1 MLSRVLDPRRR
12 AVLIDFF
19 RRLTSPEQPVVWLL
33 ALLVGILS
41 GYAALAFYSIVG
53 LIQKLLYGATEA
65 SIESGA
71 GELEWYVVLIV
82 PIIGG
87 LIVGVILEVF
97 SQSGRA
103 ASVAEVIESSRV
115 RNCELSLRSGV
126 ISFVVS
132 AISLGFGASS
142 GREGPVVHAGATL
155 ASQVSYWLNCTP
167 VTARTLLGC
176 AAAAAVSSSFNAPIA
191 GALFAME
198 VVLGYYAV
206 KAFAPV
212 VIASVAGAMIS
223 REHIGDFPA
232 FSIPPH
238 ALETLWELPAF
249 ALLGVVSAITATLLM
264 ASIIVTDSLTDNL
277 KERWN
282 YPLWLEPVVGGA
294 LIGTIAI
301 GVPQVIGVGYET
313 TTRVLNEQYGFW
325 FILVVIAAKLAAI
338 AITLA
343 TRFGG
348 GVFSPSLMLG
358 ALTGGAFGIVA
369 TSLVPDL
376 SASYGL
382 YALAGMGAV
391 AAAVL
396 GAPISTSLI
405 VFELTGD
412 YQSAVAVMV
421 TVSVAS
427 VMTQQVI
434 ERSYFHW
441 RLGRRGLHLG
451 DGPQR
456 YLLDTM
462 QVGNH
467 MHPRGS
473 EGSPSEMQSWDLIE
487 QGVLLFEEDTL
498 SKALPMFVESKG
510 LDSIPVVKQTEGGG
524 NTLVGALFH
533 VDALRAYNRALV
545 EAHEE
550 EHG

>member
-1 MLSRVLDPRRR
+1 MLSRILNSRRR
-12 AVLIDFF
+12 AVLVEFF

-41 GYAALAFYSIVG
+41 GYAALAFYTAVSA
-53 LIQKLLYGATEA
+53 IQGLLYGATEA

-71 GELEWYVVLIV
+71 AQLEWYVVLVV
-82 PIIGG
+82 PILGG
-87 LIVGVILEVF
+87 LIVGIILAVF

-115 RNCELSLRSGV
+115 RNCELSLRSGA
-126 ISFVVS
+126 ISFIVSVV
-132 AISLGFGASS
+132 SLGFGASS
-142 GREGPVVHAGATL
+142 GREGPVVHAGATI
-155 ASQVSYWLNCTP
+155 ASQISYWLKCSP
-167 VTARTLLGC
+167 VRARTLLGC

-232 FSIPPH
+232 FSIPTH
-238 ALETLWELPAF
+238 ALETFWELPAF
-249 ALLGVVSAITATLLM
+249 ALLGVVCAITATLLM
-264 ASIIVTDSLTDNL
+264 ACIIVADNLTDNL
-277 KERWN
+277 KDRWN

-294 LIGTIAI
+294 LLGVIAI
-301 GVPQVIGVGYET
+301 GVPQTIGVGYET

-325 FILVVIAAKLAAI
+325 FILVVIAAKLAAV

-369 TSLVPDL
+369 TSIVPDM
-376 SASYGL
+376 SISYGL

-441 RLGRRGLHLG
+441 RLGNRGLHLG

-462 QVGNH
+462 KVGNH
-467 MHPRGS
+467 MAPRGS

-487 QGVLLFEEDTL
+487 QGVLLMADDTL
-498 SKALPMFVESKG
+498 AKALPMFVEGSK
-510 LDSIPVVKQTEGGG
+510 LESIPVVKQTEGGG

>member
-1 MLSRVLDPRRR
+1 MLSRVLDSRRR
-12 AVLIDFF
+12 TLLIEFF

-41 GYAALAFYSIVG
+41 GYAALLFYKLVA
-53 LIQKLLYGATEA
+53 LIQELIYGATEVG
-65 SIESGA
+65 IESGA
-71 GELEWYVVLIV
+71 AQLEWYVVLVV
-82 PIIGG
+82 PMIGG
-87 LIVGVILEVF
+87 LIVGIILAVF
-97 SQSGRA
+97 SASGRP
-103 ASVAEVIESSRV
+103 ASIAEVIESSRV
-115 RNCELSLRSGV
+115 KNNELSIRSGV
-126 ISFVVS
+126 ISYIVS
-132 AISLGFGASS
+132 VISLGAGAST
-142 GREGPVVHAGATL
+142 GREGPVVHAGATI
-155 ASQVSYWLNCTP
+155 ASQIAHWLKSSQ

-198 VVLGYYAV
+198 VILGYYAV

-232 FSIPPH
+232 FSIPAH
-238 ALETLWELPAF
+238 SLETFWELPAF
-249 ALLGVVSAITATLLM
+249 ALLGVVCAVTATLLM
-264 ASIIVTDSLTDNL
+264 SCIIFADKLTDNL
-277 KERWN
+277 KDQWN
-282 YPLWLEPVVGGA
+282 YPLWLEPMIGGA
-294 LIGTIAI
+294 LIGMLAI
-301 GVPQVIGVGYET
+301 GVPQIIGVGYET
-313 TTRVLNEQYGFW
+313 TSRVLNEQYGFW
-325 FILVVIAAKLAAI
+325 FMLVVIAAKLAAV

-358 ALTGGAFGIVA
+358 ALTGGAYGIVA

-376 SASYGL
+376 SGTYGL

-441 RLGRRGLHLG
+441 RLGNRGLHLG

-462 QVGNH
+462 QVGKH
-467 MHPRGS
+467 MMPRGS

-487 QGVLLFEEDTL
+487 QGVLLFEDDTL
-498 SKALPMFVESKG
+498 AKALPMFVESKG

-533 VDALRAYNRALV
+533 IDALRAYNRALV

>member
-1 MLSRVLDPRRR
+1 MLIEFL
-12 AVLIDFF
+12 
-19 RRLTSPEQPVVWLL
+19 RRLTSPEQPIVWLL

-41 GYAALAFYSIVG
+41 GYAALLFYKLVAAIQ
-53 LIQKLLYGATEA
+53 LIIYGATEA
-65 SIESGA
+65 GIESGVA
-71 GELEWYVVLIV
+71 QLEWYVVLLV
-82 PIIGG
+82 PMAGG
-87 LIVGVILEVF
+87 LIVGLILEIF
-97 SQSGRA
+97 SASGRA
-103 ASVAEVIESSRV
+103 ANISEVIESSRV
-115 RNCELSLRSGV
+115 NNSELPARNGV
-126 ISFVVS
+126 ISYIVS
-132 AISLGFGASS
+132 VISLGFGAST
-142 GREGPVVHAGATL
+142 GREGPVVHAGATI
-155 ASQVSYWLNCTP
+155 ASQIAFWLKLTP
-167 VTARTLLGC
+167 ITARTLLAC

-198 VVLGYYAV
+198 VILGYYAV

-232 FSIPPH
+232 FSIPTH
-238 ALETLWELPAF
+238 SLETFWELPAF
-249 ALLGVVSAITATLLM
+249 ALLGVISAITATLM
-264 ASIIVTDSLTDNL
+264 MWSIIVSDRLTDNL
-277 KERWN
+277 KERWA
-282 YPLWLEPVVGGA
+282 YPLWLEPVIGGT
-294 LIGTIAI
+294 LIGILAI
-301 GVPQVIGVGYET
+301 WVPQIIGVGYET

-325 FILVVIAAKLAAI
+325 FILVVIAAKMAAV

-358 ALTGGAFGIVA
+358 ALTGGAYGIVA
-369 TSLVPDL
+369 TALVPDL
-376 SASYGL
+376 SGTYGL

-441 RLGRRGLHLG
+441 RLGNRGLHLG

-467 MHPRGS
+467 MLPRGS
-473 EGSPSEMQSWDLIE
+473 DGSPSEMQSWDLIE
-487 QGVLLFEEDTL
+487 QGVLLFADDTL
-498 SKALPMFVESKG
+498 SKALPMFVEGKG
-510 LDSIPVVKQTEGGG
+510 LAAIPVVKQTEGGG

>member
-1 MLSRVLDPRRR
+1 MLSRVLDSRRR
-12 AVLIDFF
+12 AVLVEFF
-19 RRLTSPEQPVVWLL
+19 RRLTSPEQPIIWLL

-41 GYAALAFYSIVG
+41 GYAALAFYSLVS
-53 LIQKLLYGATEA
+53 LIQQLIYGATEA
-65 SIESGA
+65 GIESGVA
-71 GELEWYVVLIV
+71 RLEWYVVLIV
-82 PIIGG
+82 PTIGG
-87 LIVGVILEVF
+87 LIVGLILAVF

-103 ASVAEVIESSRV
+103 ASISEVIESSRI
-115 RNCELSLRSGV
+115 RNSELSLRSGIV
-126 ISFVVS
+126 SFFVSVV
-132 AISLGFGASS
+132 SLGFGAST
-142 GREGPVVHAGATL
+142 GREGPVVHIGATI
-155 ASQVSYWLNCTP
+155 ASQISHWLSCSP
-167 VTARTLLGC
+167 VRARTLLGC

-232 FSIPPH
+232 FSIPVH
-238 ALETLWELPAF
+238 TLETFWELPAF
-249 ALLGVVSAITATLLM
+249 ALLGVVCAVTATLLM
-264 ASIIVTDSLTDNL
+264 SCIIVADTLTDNL
-277 KERWN
+277 KDRWK
-282 YPLWLEPVVGGA
+282 YPLWMEPVVGGF
-294 LIGTIAI
+294 LLGIIAI
-301 GVPQVIGVGYET
+301 GIPQIIGVGYET

-325 FILVVIAAKLAAI
+325 FILIVIAAKLAAV

-358 ALTGGAFGIVA
+358 ALTGAAFGVVA
-369 TSLVPDL
+369 TAMVPDL
-376 SASYGL
+376 SISYGL

-467 MHPRGS
+467 MLPRGS
-473 EGSPSEMQSWDLIE
+473 EGSISEMQSWDLIE
-487 QGVLLFEEDTL
+487 QGVLLLEDDTL
-498 SKALPMFVESKG
+498 AKALPMFVESKG
-510 LDSIPVVKQTEGGG
+510 LDAIPVVKQTEGGG
-524 NTLVGALFH
+524 NTLVGSLFH
-533 VDALRAYNRALV
+533 IDALRAFNRALV

>member
-301 GVPQVIGVGYET
+301 GVP
-313 TTRVLNEQYGFW
+313 
-325 FILVVIAAKLAAI
+325 
-338 AITLA
+338 
-343 TRFGG
+343 
-348 GVFSPSLMLG
+348 
-358 ALTGGAFGIVA
+358 
-369 TSLVPDL
+369 
-376 SASYGL
+376 
-382 YALAGMGAV
+382 
-391 AAAVL
+391 
-396 GAPISTSLI
+396 
-405 VFELTGD
+405 
-412 YQSAVAVMV
+412 
-421 TVSVAS
+421 
-427 VMTQQVI
+427 
-434 ERSYFHW
+434 
-441 RLGRRGLHLG
+441 
-451 DGPQR
+451 
-456 YLLDTM
+456 
-462 QVGNH
+462 
-467 MHPRGS
+467 
-473 EGSPSEMQSWDLIE
+473 
-487 QGVLLFEEDTL
+487 
-498 SKALPMFVESKG
+498 
-510 LDSIPVVKQTEGGG
+510 
-524 NTLVGALFH
+524 
-533 VDALRAYNRALV
+533 
-545 EAHEE
+545 
-550 EHG
+550 